1 MVFAFLTG
9 HIAVV
14 VGSNEAM
21 NPIGVITLEDVLE
34 ELLQDEIRDETDLQE
49 RRRSTS
55 NNDDDNENAETQQT
69 NSNQSPINN
78 TNDKNNNILVDLTLN
93 EPFDP
98 RAEPLVPLI
107 RRET

>member
-1 MVFAFLTG
+1 LTG

-14 VGSNEAM
+14 VDSNEAM

-55 NNDDDNENAETQQT
+55 SSDSGNENEETQPT
-69 NSNQSPINN
+69 KSNQRQTNN
-78 TNDKNNNILVDLTLN
+78 TNNKSNNILIDLTLN

-107 RRET
+107 RKDT